1 MYINKSFLI
10 PELTGFFFVDI
21 LKWRSLSCVTA
32 VWADCKAAIRDWGL
46 FIVVFLLTDDG
57 RESSQRNNRM
67 ACLRS
72 VQLLTESHLIYLMWF
87 CEQRLVLQQRRWKGS
102 PPPLQWED
110 CAGGQVSGDLW
121 EQACRKPIW
130 AGNGEEF
137 MRAVL
142 EWIETCRRRIDS
154 RPGPSA
160 HPPLPLCF
168 SLTDWWQWTAMMER
182 KAVTSGSS
190 QLKFNCR
197 QNEFVSDSWR
207 SPTEWTC
214 CHSAFSA
221 NTQSEINMKNIFA
234 LSSCRASDCDSLQFC
249 SMIENAVSL
258 FFQPHVRKE
267 KSQFQ
272 ALFLSLLKN
281 CLQIRF
287 KDGSWY
293 FTAMCSGWPHFH
305 WSFPAMKA

>member
-1 MYINKSFLI
+1 MAGNRPRETIA
-10 PELTGFFFVDI
+10 
-21 LKWRSLSCVTA
+21 WRVYGQSSC
-32 VWADCKAAIRDWGL
+32 
-46 FIVVFLLTDDG
+46 
-57 RESSQRNNRM
+57 
-67 ACLRS
+67 
-72 VQLLTESHLIYLMWF
+72 SHLIYLMWF

-197 QNEFVSDSWR
+197 QNEFVSDGWR